1 MVLPSYIST
10 FGDKITM
17 IIATKKPNFTQHPL
31 PYTNTPAGPRRTSKM
46 PHLRRRFVWER
57 WENHPIDAIWFVPI
71 RIAILGVD
79 PPIFRT
85 GWCCFPLGGKNTI
98 TFVFLSQHQRF
109 VGWFICELLLCAPF
123 NWKGTLALFC
133 SDTPQRC
140 VSSPSKHM
148 QILESAAMNLRCL
161 LGSSTLGL
169 TSPAHPNR
177 HIDRFP
183 WRCGYGSL
191 GISHALYHHNGQRTT
206 FFSGLQTWRIS
217 HLIKYYVRTV
227 YT

>member
-1 MVLPSYIST
+1 MSENVGKTTLLMPFDLCQLELQFWGLIPPFS
-10 FGDKITM
+10 
-17 IIATKKPNFTQHPL
+17 
-31 PYTNTPAGPRRTSKM
+31 GPDDVVF
-46 PHLRRRFVWER
+46 LW
-57 WENHPIDAIWFVPI
+57 
-71 RIAILGVD
+71 
-79 PPIFRT
+79 
-85 GWCCFPLGGKNTI
+85 GGKNTI

-206 FFSGLQTWRIS
+206 FFFRLTNMKNFSS
-217 HLIKYYVRTV
+217 D
-227 YT
+227 

>member
-1 MVLPSYIST
+1 MPFDLCQLELQFWGLIPPFS
-10 FGDKITM
+10 
-17 IIATKKPNFTQHPL
+17 
-31 PYTNTPAGPRRTSKM
+31 GPDDVVF
-46 PHLRRRFVWER
+46 LW
-57 WENHPIDAIWFVPI
+57 
-71 RIAILGVD
+71 
-79 PPIFRT
+79 
-85 GWCCFPLGGKNTI
+85 GGKNTI

-123 NWKGTLALFC
+123 NWKGTLVLFC

-206 FFSGLQTWRIS
+206 FFFPAYK
-217 HLIKYYVRTV
+217 HEEFLI
-227 YT
+227 